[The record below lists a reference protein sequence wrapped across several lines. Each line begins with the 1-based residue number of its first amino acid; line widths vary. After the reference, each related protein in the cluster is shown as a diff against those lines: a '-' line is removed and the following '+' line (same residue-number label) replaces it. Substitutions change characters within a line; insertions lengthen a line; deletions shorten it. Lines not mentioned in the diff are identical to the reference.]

1 MCTGCGQ
8 VLEHNMIVNDVEFIE
23 SGSGDAKRA
32 VGQFVGEKQ
41 KRRVPPRSH
50 L

>member
-41 KRRVPPRSH
+41 KQHVASKLH